1 MHKQGVKLTSL
12 LALALLVA
20 SCQGDRGGIIPATPS
35 GQVEVLGA
43 IPHAG
48 TAWTEGL
55 IVSEGSL
62 WESVGGI
69 PGSEVRGLDRET
81 GAILWSVPNGGAFF
95 AEGMVRA
102 FGRTYVLSYTEGQSY
117 LFDRDAADPF
127 EPFASYAGEGW
138 GLTAVGPHLINSNG
152 SSSLFYRDPDT
163 FEIVKTVPVAYDGEP
178 VPDLNEL
185 EFDGKYVWVHQWRTP
200 SVYRIAESDPSDV
213 VRYEL
218 PPQVCPEGF
227 PNGIAW
233 DEELDLFFV
242 TGQRCESI
250 WKVRFH

>member
-127 EPFASYAGEGW
+127 EPFASYEGEGW

-163 FEIVKTVPVAYDGEP
+163 FEIVKTVPVAYGGEP

-185 EFDGKYVWVHQWRTP
+185 EFDGKYLWVHQWRTP
-200 SVYRIAESDPSDV
+200 FVYRIAESDPSDV
-213 VRYEL
+213 FRYEL